1 LTPIA
6 CQRTIAQLERETI
19 LDAFALN
26 RSRLMRYAWLS
37 IAAALVTM
45 GLKGLAY
52 WLTGSVGLLSDALES
67 SVNLFGALM
76 ALAMLSVAAR
86 PPDEEHAYGHSK
98 AEYFSSGFEGSLIL
112 VAAVAIAI
120 AAVNRLLHP
129 QPLEQV
135 GLGLAALGVAT
146 LVNLLVARV
155 LVATARNQSSVTL
168 EASASHL
175 MSDVWTSVGVIAGVV
190 ATVVTGWV
198 WIDPLI
204 ALCVAGVILKSGIRI
219 VWLSIRGLSDS
230 ALPTVELERIRV
242 VLDRYE
248 SDQVQFHALRTREA
262 GARRFVTMH
271 VLVPGEWT
279 VDKGHELLERIEA
292 DLRGALPNLTVFTHM
307 ESLNDPAS
315 WQDMALDRSEP
326 PTADASPG

>member
-1 LTPIA
+1 
-6 CQRTIAQLERETI
+6 
-19 LDAFALN
+19 
-26 RSRLMRYAWLS
+26 MRYAWLS

-45 GLKGLAY
+45 ALKGAAY
-52 WLTGSVGLLSDALES
+52 WLTGSVGLFSDALES
-67 SVNLFGALM
+67 MVNLLGAIM

-112 VAAVAIAI
+112 FAAASIAI
-120 AAVNRLLHP
+120 AAIQRLLHP
-129 QPLEQV
+129 QPLEKV
-135 GLGLAALGVAT
+135 GLGLTALVVAT

-155 LVATARNQSSVTL
+155 LFVAARSQNSVTL

-175 MSDVWTSVGVIAGVV
+175 MSDVWTSVGVLGGVAAV
-190 ATVVTGWV
+190 ALTGRV

-204 ALCVAGVILKSGIRI
+204 ALCVAANILKSGFRI

-230 ALPTVELERIRV
+230 ALPAVELERIRV
-242 VLDRYE
+242 VLNQYE
-248 SDQVQFHALRTREA
+248 CDEVQFHAMRTRAA
-262 GARRFVTMH
+262 GARRFVTLH

-292 DLRGALPNLTVFTHM
+292 DLRAVLPNLTVLTHM

-326 PTADASPG
+326 PATDASPD